1 MKLVFV
7 RFLNNLLRHFDKEHV
22 FLNFLFL
29 PFLLLRWYVVIG
41 AEGILRCSTKSL
53 LLLTINRSTLYTIHT
68 YD

>member
-29 PFLLLRWYVVIG
+29 PFFAIEVVCRD
-41 AEGILRCSTKSL
+41 RCGRNTQMFNKKFI
-53 LLLTINRSTLYTIHT
+53 TINNQ
-68 YD
+68 